1 MSISSKQKQSNAQC
15 TSRLNFLRTTTLL
28 LALPA
33 VCTRTL
39 IYSYL
44 RRSSESAP
52 FNTTINVM
60 KDGIGNY
67 TDDMSPEIT
76 MGGNYNNHRNNST
89 NIEDSGGDEALILS
103 PPINDTMSVNSDEVE
118 PFVNRWQRRFTD
130 SERRLVL
137 SAKNDKYCVNAS

>member
-1 MSISSKQKQSNAQC
+1 MYQQAQFSSDNNALTC
-15 TSRLNFLRTTTLL
+15 TSSSMY
-28 LALPA
+28 
-33 VCTRTL
+33 RTL

-89 NIEDSGGDEALILS
+89 NIDDSGGDKTLISS
-103 PPINDTMSVNSDEVE
+103 PPINDTMSLNSDEVE